1 MKLTDFFK
9 KYLKFHIITFY
20 IRDSKTIIFKNKKI
34 KIIKKIIYKLY
45 VYLENLKISLF
56 KNKKKNSKPI

>member
-1 MKLTDFFK
+1 MKLTNFFK

-34 KIIKKIIYKLY
+34 
-45 VYLENLKISLF
+45 
-56 KNKKKNSKPI
+56 